1 MAIDDVFLA
10 RADLRARFICATY
23 VLMVPPK
30 PTAADQK
37 GIWCDDP
44 IGIKSRAAPATVNGK
59 QSAYPL
65 PLKGWEGAERI

>member
-1 MAIDDVFLA
+1 MKMARIGYLTRHYFAMKL
-10 RADLRARFICATY
+10 
-23 VLMVPPK
+23 LMVLPK

-65 PLKGWEGAERI
+65 PVNGWEGAERI